1 MDVKEND
8 EIELFFT
15 NDDEVDN
22 KINRDLKEI
31 KEKLS
36 KETLS
41 DEFKMNLKNK
51 LNKYYKEY

>member
-15 NDDEVDN
+15 NDDEIDN

-51 LNKYYKEY
+51 LNKYYKEN

>member
-31 KEKLS
+31 KEKLN

-41 DEFKMNLKNK
+41 KEFKKNLINK
-51 LNKYYKEY
+51 LNKYYKEN